1 MKPPHDNVP
10 TRLKLP
16 AVLES
21 LDPFQDFVRGKIRDC
36 GCPHE
41 TQFKIQLALEEAL
54 VNVIH
59 YAYPPEGAG
68 WIEIACLLEKGGT
81 CLQVEIRDGGCLFN
95 PFERAK
101 PDMSVSLEKR
111 EIGGLGIFLIRQ
123 MTEQADYRREN
134 DVNVLTMI
142 FRLSD
147 SGKPVMKD

>member
-1 MKPPHDNVP
+1 LKQPGDNVS
-10 TRLKLP
+10 TRFKLP

-36 GCPHE
+36 GCPRE

-54 VNVIH
+54 VNIIH

-68 WIEIACLLEKGGT
+68 WIEIVCLLEKGGAW
-81 CLQVEIRDGGCLFN
+81 LRVEIRDGGCPFN
-95 PFERAK
+95 PFERDK
-101 PDMSVSLEKR
+101 PDMSASLEKR

-134 DVNVLTMI
+134 DVNVLTLT
-142 FRLSD
+142 FRLSG
-147 SGKPVMKD
+147 SWKPVVQD